1 MPPRPS
7 SAAGPVPASSGVPVD
22 HSLRDAEQA
31 TVEIHEEIEQVVL
44 DEEQLVI
51 VLQEV
56 VDKYG
61 KTLADTARGTPENI
75 REMTKILREF
85 GWKGSYY
92 EKVTNGRRYIIFKGN
107 PQMREV
113 FRGTRYLANNSK
125 VVSFGLGSQVLR
137 NSVKVNAVVSF
148 IFVTS
153 YNVIETLI
161 RDDKD
166 FVDAAAEVPVDLAK
180 VIITSAAT
188 AAAGAAAAAASAPVV
203 VVVGVGIAVGIVVA
217 FGLDYLDAKF
227 EISASLKS
235 WLRRE
240 LEAAR
245 RQVERNLEPARREYN
260 WCYSNPVACME
271 RMFGGY

>member
-1 MPPRPS
+1 M
-7 SAAGPVPASSGVPVD
+7 GVPND
-22 HSLRDAEQA
+22 HALRDAEQA
-31 TVEIHEEIEQVVL
+31 TVEVQDEVEHVVL
-44 DEEQLVI
+44 DEEQLVT

-56 VDKYG
+56 ADKYG
-61 KTLADTARGTPENI
+61 KTLADTARGTRENVQ
-75 REMTKILREF
+75 ELSKILREF
-85 GWKGSYY
+85 GWRGRYY
-92 EKVTNGRRYIIFKGN
+92 EKVVNGRRYIIFKGD
-107 PQMREV
+107 PQMRQV

-148 IFVTS
+148 VFVTT

-161 RDDKD
+161 REDKD
-166 FVDAAAEVPVDLAK
+166 FIDAAAEVPVDLAK

-188 AAAGAAAAAASAPVV
+188 AAAGAAAAAASAPVL
-203 VVVGVGIAVGIVVA
+203 VVVGAGIAVGIVVA

-240 LEAAR
+240 LEEAAR
-245 RQVERNLEPARREYN
+245 RMEENLEPARREYN